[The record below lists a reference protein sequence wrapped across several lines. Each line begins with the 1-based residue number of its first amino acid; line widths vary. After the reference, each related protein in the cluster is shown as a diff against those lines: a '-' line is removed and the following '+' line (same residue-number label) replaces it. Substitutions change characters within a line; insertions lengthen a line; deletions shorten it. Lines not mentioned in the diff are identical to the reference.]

1 MTVLLFDSVGLQ
13 PSAGNPISW
22 NTAIQH
28 LALKKLVFHYIGLSI
43 DVDCWEVIVY
53 N

>member
-1 MTVLLFDSVGLQ
+1 MTILLFDSVGLQ
-13 PSAGNPISW
+13 PFAGNPISW

-28 LALKKLVFHYIGLSI
+28 LALKLVFHYIGLSI
-43 DVDCWEVIVY
+43 DVGCWEVIVY